1 MKRQIIITLTII
13 AFSCFNNNIMAQVG
27 TKKKNTTTVVKK
39 GNNVVTKKA
48 TTTGVKKAAT
58 AVGNSKVATV
68 SNSDNGYK
76 CKVSKTTS
84 GCTIVFES
92 NSGTITN
99 KEMKVIPCVKRE
111 FKVSYKDNS
120 VTDVK
125 DLDAI
130 EYNENGTVIVKVAT
144 AAVNEVVDDSEGTK
158 VAIKDL
164 SFVFDYYKDKKLL
177 SINNNECTLPA
188 NLPDGIYVMMINWNW
203 DMPTDKVKSIYCP
216 LTFKIEVKDGAYVRI
231 N

>member
-48 TTTGVKKAAT
+48 AT
-58 AVGNSKVATV
+58 AVGNSQVATV

-130 EYNENGTVIVKVAT
+130 EYNEKGAVKVIAAS

-203 DMPTDKVKSIYCP
+203 DMPIDKVKSIYCP